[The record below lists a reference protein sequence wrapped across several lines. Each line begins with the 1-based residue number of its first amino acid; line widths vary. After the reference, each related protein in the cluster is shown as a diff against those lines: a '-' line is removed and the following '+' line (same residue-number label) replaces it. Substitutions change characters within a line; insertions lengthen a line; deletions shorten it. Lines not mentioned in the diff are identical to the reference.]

1 MLNVH
6 SAVTLEYNYYVDHII
21 SWKNRKETVMS
32 MQKKWEEWCIKAYW
46 LDLCLIQLHNLT
58 TLYLATTANVIITSW
73 SHFEAYIVPFMFEK
87 VKMLSKL
94 QLVGMRGI

>member
-6 SAVTLEYNYYVDHII
+6 SAVTLEYNYYVDLII
-21 SWKNRKETVMS
+21 SWKNRKEIVIS
-32 MQKKWEEWCIKAYW
+32 MQKVRRMMFKASW
-46 LDLCLIQLHNLT
+46 LDLCLFQLHNLT
-58 TLYLATTANVIITSW
+58 ILYLATTANVIITSW
-73 SHFEAYIVPFMFEK
+73 SHFEAYIIPFMFEK